1 MQVHRKLVQG
11 LTAAGLGLVV
21 SQLLLS
27 LTGGSSPG
35 AAGLVAR
42 VAVPS
47 FLAGLLFFPL
57 SAKAVATRWALLSRV
72 LAVSAVV
79 CLVNRVL
86 LHAAL
91 ADVSLSNVQDRW
103 PALVAGLATPDRNAQ
118 VLSFAVVVSG
128 VMAWLAQPLLA
139 SVSNAQTRAAPALD
153 ARAAPVRAA
162 RVKV

>member
-21 SQLLLS
+21 SQVLLS

-35 AAGLVAR
+35 PAGLVAR

-57 SAKAVATRWALLSRV
+57 SAKAVATRWALVSRV
-72 LAVSAVV
+72 LAVSSVV

-91 ADVSLSNVQDRW
+91 ADVSLSNAQDRW
-103 PALVAGLATPDRNAQ
+103 PALVAGIATLDENAQ
-118 VLSFAVVVSG
+118 VLSFAVVASG

-139 SVSNAQTRAAPALD
+139 SVANAQTRAAPALD
-153 ARAAPVRAA
+153 ARATTARAA

>member
-21 SQLLLS
+21 SQGLLS

-35 AAGLVAR
+35 LAGLVAR

-57 SAKAVATRWALLSRV
+57 SATAVATRWALVWRV
-72 LAVSAVV
+72 LSVSTVV

-91 ADVSLSNVQDRW
+91 ADVSLSNVHDRW
-103 PALVAGLATPDRNAQ
+103 PALVAGLAAFDGNAQ
-118 VLSFAVVVSG
+118 VLSFAVIASG

-139 SVSNAQTRAAPALD
+139 SVAHVPTRAASALD
-153 ARAAPVRAA
+153 GQATPSRAA
-162 RVKV
+162 RVKA